1 MASCP
6 SLHGKYKGEK
16 WKQWQILFSLA
27 SQSLWTVTAAM
38 KLKHACSLRKKS
50 YDKARKCIKKQSH
63 YFADKGPYSQG
74 YGFYPVVM
82 YRWKSWSMKKAEY
95 ERTGAFEL
103 WCWRRLLTVPWIA
116 RSNQG
121 ILKRSTLNI
130 YWKDWCW
137 SWSSNTLATWWE
149 ETTHWKIPW
158 CWKRLKAKGEENSK
172 GWDVQDVKSIT
183 DSMDL
188 YLSKLQRQG
197 RTGKSGMLQ
206 SMESQGTG
214 HDLETEQQHG
224 FHIPC

>member
-1 MASCP
+1 M
-6 SLHGKYKGEK
+6 GKQ

-27 SQSLWTVTAAM
+27 PKSLWTVTAAM
-38 KLKHACSLRKKS
+38 NLKDACFLTKKS
-50 YDKARKCIKKQSH
+50 YDKASQCIKKQGH

-82 YRWKSWSMKKAEY
+82 YRWESWSMKKAEHQ
-95 ERTGAFEL
+95 RTDAFEL
-103 WCWRRLLTVPWIA
+103 WCWRRLLRVPWTA

-121 ILKRSTLNI
+121 ILKRSTVSI

-137 SWSSNTLATWWE
+137 SWSFNTLATWWE
-149 ETTHWKIPW
+149 ETTHWKSPW
-158 CWKRLKAKGEENSK
+158 CWKRLKAKGEGNGK
-172 GWDVQDVKSIT
+172 GWDVQDGKRIT

-197 RTGKSGMLQ
+197 RTGKSGMLK
-206 SMESQGTG
+206 SMESQSTG